1 MIGMIDIKKSSNSN
15 TSKESFE
22 DIVDGHF
29 CDKSHIQLQALVI
42 A

>member
-1 MIGMIDIKKSSNSN
+1 MTGMIDVKRNSYSN

-22 DIVDGHF
+22 GIVEGHF